1 MSEEELPLE
10 QVFEKF
16 DDALAFFRARTPMP
30 SGVFY
35 ALEAQAR
42 QKAFTVSNVAQM
54 SMVQQALDSLDLALD
69 QGMDL
74 ESWRKEIG
82 PALEEAWAGTVQY
95 PAWRLE
101 TIFRT
106 NVQTAFSHGRVRQM
120 RDPAVTAL
128 RPFWLFDAVLDG
140 RTTDEC
146 SARDGVLLPADDPWW
161 SENTPPLHFNCR
173 SGIRSLRKSQ
183 ADRRGGVNPPDREVE
198 LNPPG
203 TGFGAA
209 PSLDPAVQVKPFV
222 PEVKGH
228 PALEGARL
236 RKEQELRPPPPKP
249 EHDPEHWVAEFR
261 ARGYPD
267 GVARRAAHGKAAEER
282 GLDRK
287 LDELHAVAKRLE
299 EAGVPA
305 GKSLREGLAWL
316 VEDGEVET
324 LRGQLALLAREGAPE
339 HAEPLVRSM
348 AALLEHAR
356 AIPPRR
362 LPIQMPGR
370 PRNDPARLAEYRAAV
385 GFYELLS
392 HPALSHPTNYSVRWG
407 VRRGFCDV
415 LRRRLNLS
423 LRSGVLVHEWGHAI
437 EALNPEVLRRS
448 AEFLRARTAGEPAV
462 RLRVLYP
469 ARKYRRNEL
478 AKPDKFLEAYMGK
491 LYALGDRILATE
503 LLSMAFELLANGEG
517 WRLRGHDADLFWFS
531 LGQLLEP

>member
-1 MSEEELPLE
+1 MSEELPLE
-10 QVFEKF
+10 DVFERF

-30 SGVFY
+30 AGAFY

-54 SMVQQALDSLDLALD
+54 QMVQQVLDSIERALD

-74 ESWRKEIG
+74 ESWREEIG
-82 PALEEAWAGTVQY
+82 PALEAAWQGTVQH
-95 PAWRLE
+95 PAFRLE
-101 TIFRT
+101 LIYR
-106 NVQTAFSHGRVRQM
+106 NAVQTAFSHGRVRQM

-128 RPFWLFDAVLDG
+128 RPFWLFDAILDG
-140 RTTDEC
+140 RTTDQC

-161 SENTPPLHFNCR
+161 ATNTPPIHHACR

-203 TGFGAA
+203 AGFGAA

-236 RKEQELRPPPPKP
+236 RKEVELRPPPPSP

-261 ARGYPD
+261 SRGYPED
-267 GVARRAAHGKAAEER
+267 VARRAAYGKAAEER

-287 LDELHAVAKRLE
+287 LDELRASAKRLE

-305 GKSLREGLAWL
+305 GKSLRESLDWII
-316 VEDGEVET
+316 EDGEVET
-324 LRGQLALLAREGAPE
+324 LRGQLALLARDGAPE
-339 HAEPLVRSM
+339 HAAPGVRAM

-356 AIPPRR
+356 AIPRR
-362 LPIQMPGR
+362 TAPILMPGR
-370 PRNDPARLAEYRAAV
+370 PRDDPARLAEYRAAV
-385 GFYELLS
+385 AFYETLS
-392 HPALSHPTNYSVRWG
+392 HPALAHPTNYQVRWG
-407 VRRGFCDV
+407 VARGKCDFV
-415 LRRRLNLS
+415 GRRLLLS
-423 LRSGVLVHEWGHAI
+423 SRPGVLVHEWAHAI
-437 EALNPEVLRRS
+437 EALNAEVLRRS
-448 AEFLRARTAGEPAV
+448 AGFLQTRTAGELAQ
-462 RLRVLYP
+462 RLCDLFP
-469 ARKYRRNEL
+469 EKKYKRREL
-478 AKPDKFLEAYMGK
+478 AKPDKFLEAYMGAI
-491 LYALGDRILATE
+491 YTHLGRTVATE
-503 LLSMAFELLANGEG
+503 LLSMAFDLLAHGEG
-517 WRLRGHDADLFWFS
+517 WRLRGHDADLFWFC